1 MRFSTGRMHALVSAP
16 RSRRALG
23 FAYAAAPLAGVAGTL
38 AGLRH
43 PVPALIAA
51 LIAAALVISA
61 LVWALKQEVR
71 R

>member
-1 MRFSTGRMHALVSAP
+1 MSDP
-16 RSRRALG
+16 RTPRALAA
-23 FAYAAAPLAGVAGTL
+23 AYLAAPLVGSAAVFATL
-38 AGLRH
+38 HH
-43 PVPALIAA
+43 PAAALISA